1 MNKTSTKCLGLLMIS
16 TQYLRILF
24 YIGRTYPTTWDKHV
38 TMVTSTITL
47 QMPGAPDVVGW
58 RAADDDVMSSINP
71 VGGGGPW
78 EGGHCITTCIS
89 SASTEFQKAL

>member
-1 MNKTSTKCLGLLMIS
+1 MIPKYIFEQLIKENEQDFNEMSWIDTRGLLMIS

-47 QMPGAPDVVGW
+47 QIPGAPDVVGLAW
-58 RAADDDVMSSINP
+58 
-71 VGGGGPW
+71 
-78 EGGHCITTCIS
+78 
-89 SASTEFQKAL
+89 